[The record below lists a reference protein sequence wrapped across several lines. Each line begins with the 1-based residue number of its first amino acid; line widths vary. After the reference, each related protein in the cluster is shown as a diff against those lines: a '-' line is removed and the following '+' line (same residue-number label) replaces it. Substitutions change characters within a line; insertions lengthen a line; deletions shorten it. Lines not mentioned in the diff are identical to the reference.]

1 MLYQMFVTHLGYT
14 IKHTSKVRTK
24 KKKMITIEQNL

>member
-1 MLYQMFVTHLGYT
+1 MFVTHLGYT

-24 KKKMITIEQNL
+24 KKMITIEQNL